1 MSKSADL
8 SWIDE
13 AFPIPSQRSLNKSV
27 RDIIAKEPKHSTVFQ
42 KIGKYILSLKG
53 AEEPPSKKRK
63 VEDGKN
69 GVKREVKGEEDVAL
83 GKGDIVITVKE
94 ISFSV
99 PARKRFT
106 LLLTNGS
113 MSAVNA
119 ATGAVEFGVPWN
131 EIQYVACLPVPDK
144 AARQWNF
151 CIFPKGAEGLGDGS
165 ADAFVFTIPDGAP
178 KTATG
183 DGMGAGHDTS
193 SYRSLL
199 VAVFNSLLG
208 RGMNV
213 LEPDEKAFYSAVP
226 QSHRKGEKAFHVKAH
241 VGSKEGYLFFLK
253 NGIMW
258 AFKKPL
264 IYFSFAAIESVS
276 YTSITKR
283 TLNLSVHVAEERG
296 DAEFEFSM
304 IDQEEYTGIDTYIKR
319 NRLNDAS
326 MAEARRAKKHNVNGK
341 EEVDGE
347 DAGNLQKALEELEDE
362 EEEDYVP
369 GKGNDDD
376 GSGSDDS
383 EEDDEEDEDDDEG
396 GDDDENMGSDEEGS
410 VDLEDELGSELEDV
424 NPDVPRAKRAKR

>member
-1 MSKSADL
+1 MSDL
-8 SWIDE
+8 TWIDE

-27 RDIIAKEPKHSTVFQ
+27 RDVIAREPKHSTIFQ
-42 KIGKYILSLKG
+42 NIGKYILSLRG
-53 AEEPPSKKRK
+53 TDEPPSKKRK
-63 VEDGKN
+63 VGDGKN
-69 GVKREVKGEEDVAL
+69 GVKEEVKVEDVVL
-83 GKGDIVITVKE
+83 GEGDIVITVKE
-94 ISFSV
+94 ISFSI
-99 PARKRFT
+99 PARKKFT
-106 LLLTNGS
+106 LLLTKSS

-119 ATGAVEFGVPWN
+119 ATGVVEFGVPWS

-151 CIFPKGAEGLGDGS
+151 CVFPRGAEGLGDGS
-165 ADAFVFTIPDGAP
+165 ADALVFTIPDGAP

-193 SYRSLL
+193 TYKSLL
-199 VAVFNSLLG
+199 IAVFGSLLDG
-208 RGMNV
+208 GAKV
-213 LEPDEKAFYSAVP
+213 LEPDEKVFYSAVP

-283 TLNLSVHVAEERG
+283 TLNLSIHVAEERG

-304 IDQEEYTGIDTYIKR
+304 IDQEEYAGIDTYIKG

-341 EEVDGE
+341 EGEDGE

-369 GKGNDDD
+369 GGDKDDD

-383 EEDDEEDEDDDEG
+383 EEDEEDEEDDEDGDEG
-396 GDDDENMGSDEEGS
+396 GDDDENMGSDDEGS

-424 NPDVPRAKRAKR
+424 NTDVPRAKRAKR

>member
-1 MSKSADL
+1 MSKSAGL

-27 RDIIAKEPKHSTVFQ
+27 RDIIAKEPKHSTVFRN
-42 KIGKYILSLKG
+42 IGKYILSLRG

-63 VEDGKN
+63 VGDGKN
-69 GVKREVKGEEDVAL
+69 GVKEEVKVEDVAL
-83 GKGDIVITVKE
+83 GKGSVVITVKE

-99 PARKRFT
+99 PARKKFT
-106 LLLTNGS
+106 LLLTNSS

-119 ATGAVEFGVPWN
+119 ATGAVEFGVPWS

-151 CIFPKGAEGLGDGS
+151 CVFPKGAEGLGDGS
-165 ADAFVFTIPDGAP
+165 SDALVFTIPDGAP

-193 SYRSLL
+193 TYKSLL
-199 VAVFNSLLG
+199 IAVFDSLLDKG
-208 RGMNV
+208 TKV
-213 LEPDEKAFYSAVP
+213 LGPDEKVFYSAVP

-253 NGIMW
+253 SGIMW

-283 TLNLSVHVAEERG
+283 TLNLSIHVAEERG

-304 IDQEEYTGIDTYIKR
+304 IDQEEYAGIDTYIKG

-341 EEVDGE
+341 EEEDGE
-347 DAGNLQKALEELEDE
+347 DTGNLQKALEELEDE

-369 GKGNDDD
+369 GGDKDDD
-376 GSGSDDS
+376 
-383 EEDDEEDEDDDEG
+383 
-396 GDDDENMGSDEEGS
+396 
-410 VDLEDELGSELEDV
+410 EDELGSELENV
-424 NPDVPRAKRAKR
+424 NPDVPRAKRARR